1 MRTANRVHQLWKC
14 SSLSNGG
21 SSSSPIDVVIIGGG
35 AMGSSIAYHLT
46 ADPAFKG
53 KVAVIERDPTYIRAS
68 SALSAS
74 SIRQQFSTPLNIKLS
89 RYGVEFIRQ
98 APEVLGVELGL
109 KEAGYLFLASQ
120 AGEAVLRA
128 NNAVQRAEGC
138 SVELLEPPAL
148 VQRFPWIA
156 TDGVTLGSHGTAN
169 EGWFDG
175 PSLMQGLS
183 RAAREHGADYVPDEV
198 VGFGPDFVD
207 LRTNGRLK
215 ARMIVIAAGAWSG
228 EVAAMGGIALPVEPR
243 RRSVF
248 VFDVRQPPDAPSP
261 RSAPLTID
269 PSGVWFRPEGRFYI
283 AGTTPAEGNDPA
295 GAPLEVQHQEWDE
308 MVWPALAARVPAFE
322 AAKVVN
328 SWAGYY
334 EYNTFDQNG
343 IVGRHPTIEN
353 LLFATG
359 FSGHGIQQSPA
370 VGRAVAELIV
380 HGSYRT
386 LDLSPF
392 AYDRIAAG
400 RPVRELN
407 VV

>member
-1 MRTANRVHQLWKC
+1 MTAAAY
-14 SSLSNGG
+14 
-21 SSSSPIDVVIIGGG
+21 DTVIVGGG
-35 AMGSSIAYHLT
+35 VMGSSIAWHMG
-46 ADPAFKG
+46 G
-53 KVAVIERDPTYIRAS
+53 KATVIERDPSYARAS

-74 SIRQQFSTPLNIKLS
+74 SIRQQFSTPLNIHLS
-89 RYGVEFIRQ
+89 RYGIGFLRQ
-98 APEVLGVELGL
+98 AKELLDVELGL
-109 KEAGYLFLASQ
+109 REPGYLFLASP

-128 NNAVQRAEGC
+128 NHAIQKGEGC
-138 SVELLEPPAL
+138 AVELLDPAAM
-148 VQRFPWIA
+148 VRRFPA
-156 TDGVTLGSHGTAN
+156 MSSAGVALASHGVAN

-175 PSLMQGLS
+175 PALMQGF
-183 RAAREHGADYVPDEV
+183 RRKARELGAEYLDDEV
-198 VGFGPDFVD
+198 VGLAPHRVT
-207 LRTNGRLK
+207 LRSGRLIE
-215 ARMIVIAAGAWSG
+215 ARAIVIAAGPWSG
-228 EVAAMGGIALPVEPR
+228 EVAAMAGIPLPVEPR

-248 VFDVRQPPDAPSP
+248 VFDCREKLPLL
-261 RSAPLTID
+261 PLTID
-269 PSGVWFRPEGRFYI
+269 PSGVWFRPEGRFYL
-283 AGTTPAEGNDPA
+283 AGTTPASGNDPP

-308 MVWPALAARVPAFE
+308 MVWPVLAERVPAFE

-343 IVGRHPTIEN
+343 IVGCHPEHDGII
-353 LLFATG
+353 FATG

-380 HGSYRT
+380 HGDYRT

-392 AYDRIAAG
+392 GYERISAG